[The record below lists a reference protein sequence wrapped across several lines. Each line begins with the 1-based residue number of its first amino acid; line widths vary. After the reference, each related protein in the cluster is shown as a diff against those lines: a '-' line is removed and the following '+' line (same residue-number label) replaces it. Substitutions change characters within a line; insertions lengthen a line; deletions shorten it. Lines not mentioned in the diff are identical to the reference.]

1 MSKTKPWLPWLILF
15 ALALT
20 WGSSFILI
28 KRGLEVFSAGEVG
41 ALRTTIAW
49 LFLLPFALR
58 RMRGYGPKQWMLF
71 GVVGTVGS
79 LIPAFLFAAAQTG
92 IDSSLAG
99 ILNSLTPLFT
109 LLIGL
114 LFFRTKPAWFNI
126 LGVFLGLAGAIG
138 LVYVSGAG
146 NFTVNMGYAAFV
158 IIAALCY
165 AVNVNTIK
173 AFLQEVDSV
182 TITSLAFFTV
192 GPIAL
197 AYLLLFTPFTITLAT
212 NPDALSGMGYIAILA
227 IVGTGLA
234 LMIFNK
240 LILMTSAVFA
250 SSVTYVVPVVAV
262 LWGIAD
268 GEHFKPGFLFWILM
282 VIFGVLMVNTSSLRN
297 NRFVRS
303 IRKIVDGKS

>member
-1 MSKTKPWLPWLILF
+1 
-15 ALALT
+15 
-20 WGSSFILI
+20 
-28 KRGLEVFSAGEVG
+28 
-41 ALRTTIAW
+41 
-49 LFLLPFALR
+49 
-58 RMRGYGPKQWMLF
+58 
-71 GVVGTVGS
+71 
-79 LIPAFLFAAAQTG
+79 
-92 IDSSLAG
+92 
-99 ILNSLTPLFT
+99 
-109 LLIGL
+109 
-114 LFFRTKPAWFNI
+114 
-126 LGVFLGLAGAIG
+126 
-138 LVYVSGAG
+138 
-146 NFTVNMGYAAFV
+146 MGYASLIV
-158 IIAALCY
+158 IAALCY

-173 AFLQEVDSV
+173 GFLQEVDSV

-197 AYLLLFTPFTITLAT
+197 AYLLLFTPFTTTLVE
-212 NPDALSGMGYIAILA
+212 NPDVLSGLGYIAILA

-282 VIFGVLMVNTSSLRN
+282 VIFGVLMVNTSSLRD

-303 IRKIVDGKS
+303 IRKMSGGGK

>member
-15 ALALT
+15 ALAIT

-28 KRGLEVFSAGEVG
+28 KRGLEVFTAGEVG
-41 ALRTTIAW
+41 ALRVVIAW

-58 RMRGYGPKQWMLF
+58 RLKGITALQWLLF
-71 GVVGTVGS
+71 AVVGMVGS
-79 LIPAFLFAAAQTG
+79 LFPAFLFAAAQKG

-109 LLIGL
+109 LLVGIV
-114 LFFRTKPAWFNI
+114 FFKTRPKWFNI
-126 LGVFLGLAGAIG
+126 AGVFVGLTGAMG
-138 LVYVSGAG
+138 LVSVSGSG
-146 NFTVNMGYAAFV
+146 DFTFNMGFAILV

-165 AVNVNTIK
+165 ALNVNVVK
-173 AFLQEVDSV
+173 AFLQDVDSI
-182 TITSLAFFTV
+182 TITAMAFFTI

-197 AYLLLFTPFTITLAT
+197 TYLVFFTEFTSTVGTNPNTLAG
-212 NPDALSGMGYIAILA
+212 LGYIAILA
-227 IVGTGLA
+227 VIGTGLA

-240 LILMTSAVFA
+240 LIQMTSAVFS
-250 SSVTYVVPVVAV
+250 SSVTYVIPVVAV

-268 GEHFKPGFLFWILM
+268 GEHFSAGFLFWISL
-282 VIFGVLMVNTSSLRN
+282 VISGVLMVNTSSLRN

-303 IRKIVDGKS
+303 IRKLMERS

>member
-1 MSKTKPWLPWLILF
+1 MSKTKPWLPWLILS

-49 LFLLPFALR
+49 LFLLPFALG

-114 LFFRTKPAWFNI
+114 LFFRIKPAWFNI

-146 NFTVNMGYAAFV
+146 NFTVNMGYASLI

-197 AYLLLFTPFTITLAT
+197 AYLLLFTPFTTTLVE

-282 VIFGVLMVNTSSLRN
+282 VIFGVLMVNTSNLKD

-303 IRKIVDGKS
+303 IRKIME